1 MVVRLSFLQ
10 NLAFDFMLVTQG
22 QSPLSR
28 AVINTD
34 LTDERKQFQILQ
46 LSVNG
51 CVLTTTNLT
60 R

>member
-28 AVINTD
+28 PVINAD

>member
-1 MVVRLSFLQ
+1 MAVMLSFLQ
-10 NLAFDFMLVTQG
+10 NLAFDFTLVTQG

-28 AVINTD
+28 AVINAD
-34 LTDERKQFQILQ
+34 LTDKRKQFQILQ

-51 CVLTTTNLT
+51 CVLTETILT

>member
-1 MVVRLSFLQ
+1 MAVMLSFLQ

-28 AVINTD
+28 AVINAD
-34 LTDERKQFQILQ
+34 LTDERKQLQILQ

-51 CVLTTTNLT
+51 CVLTKTILT

>member
-1 MVVRLSFLQ
+1 MVVMLSFLQ
-10 NLAFDFMLVTQG
+10 NLAFYFMLVTQV

-28 AVINTD
+28 AVINAD

-51 CVLTTTNLT
+51 CVLTKTILT

>member
-28 AVINTD
+28 AVINAD

>member
-1 MVVRLSFLQ
+1 
-10 NLAFDFMLVTQG
+10 MLVTQG

-28 AVINTD
+28 AVINAD

-51 CVLTTTNLT
+51 CVLTKTILT